1 MKATVTSSTNSV
13 NVKTISDDVLI
24 HPRTTSVHVSVPNAG
39 SGGTYVEK
47 DFQTYTLWL
56 SDGIEEYQLVAGK
69 QFFLLGYSCTASD
82 LRVRGYADEQSREND
97 YARPLSQDPLSLGG
111 VLFELVTV
119 SGSYMFS
126 NPVTCYGNQSMPLLV
141 QGTSLPAS
149 ISFFVY

>member
-1 MKATVTSSTNSV
+1 MSSTA
-13 NVKTISDDVLI
+13 DDL
-24 HPRTTSVHVSVPNAG
+24 PVP
-39 SGGTYVEK
+39 
-47 DFQTYTLWL
+47 DFEIDHRNEYAQYLL
-56 SDGIEEYQLVAGK
+56 SDPQEISHYLKQLANRDKLLSAHLDGGK
-69 QFFLLGYSCTASD
+69 QFFLLGYSCTADD

-111 VLFELVTV
+111 VLFELVTM